1 MRWGLDIDAHADP
14 PVGLMAIG
22 PNSSKA
28 KVRSGKLLTTSSM
41 RAHFCSR
48 RRSGDSFQ
56 VLVRW
61 KVILSSS
68 RIWRSRSRLT
78 STLRP
83 LLVARCFCSLRTL
96 QRVKGRPRERGRFL
110 ATLTMSARS
119 LASMIRGRPPA
130 HLGSRHARPASLKAW
145 ITSRTRSGEVWAMSA
160 ITLTLLPPAEAKTMS
175 ARRQVMWD
183 LVPVPRRTIRTSRCP
198 SASVGRRTLRP
209 LDVSFVTI
217 ATSPSVV
224 GEIVAA
230 SGPQVS
236 DLNPEP
242 GAKVYG
248 QGTRHGSAWLK
259 RVLLEVARAASRT
272 KGSYFSAQY
281 SRIARRRGPNKA
293 AVAVANSMLAVIWH
307 VLTHGCIYQ
316 DPGADYFERR
326 HDPAIEA
333 KRLQAR
339 IEALGFDVTLAPKA
353 A

>member
-183 LVPVPRRTIRTSRCP
+183 LVPVPRRTIRTSRWP

-224 GEIVAA
+224 GKIVAA

-248 QGTRHGSAWLK
+248 QGTR
-259 RVLLEVARAASRT
+259 LLQGR
-272 KGSYFSAQY
+272 
-281 SRIARRRGPNKA
+281 ARRRR
-293 AVAVANSMLAVIWH
+293 
-307 VLTHGCIYQ
+307 HGRIL
-316 DPGADYFERR
+316 ERR
-326 HDPAIEA
+326 
-333 KRLQAR
+333 
-339 IEALGFDVTLAPKA
+339 A
-353 A
+353 AGPDRFAGTADLR